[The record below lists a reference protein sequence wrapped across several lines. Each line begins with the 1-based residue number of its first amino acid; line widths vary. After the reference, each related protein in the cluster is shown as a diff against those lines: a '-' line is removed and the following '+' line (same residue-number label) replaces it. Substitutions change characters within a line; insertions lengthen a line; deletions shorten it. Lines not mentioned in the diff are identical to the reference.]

1 MPSSERKNY
10 FLASVSLIV
19 YLFLAYRIQRQESIE
34 LVSGFAILFFA
45 YLWVYKKVTN
55 LSLPLWIYA
64 SFLFRLAFLFAL
76 PSLSDDF
83 YRFIWDGRLMASGI
97 HPFAELPSY
106 YLSENVSVPGI
117 DQGLFDRLNSQAYF
131 TIYPPLAQYV
141 FMIAAIVSPDSILGS
156 VVVMR
161 IFILAAEAASL
172 FLLWKL
178 LPLFTID
185 RKHLLIYALNPLVIL
200 ELTGNLHF
208 EAFVIFFILFSIYML
223 LRSNVTFAGV
233 GFGLAIAVKLL
244 PLMLLP
250 QFLTRLGLRKSLLFY
265 LMIWLTCVLLFL
277 PLLSSEI
284 IYGFGESFGLYFKRF
299 EFNASIYYLVRE
311 YGFYTKGFN
320 IIQSVGWKL
329 ALISTFGI
337 LMVSFWPLES
347 IKKVWAF
354 KKGIFPVSFLDTPR
368 IMMWV
373 MLIYFLFA
381 TTIHPWYITTLLM
394 FTVFTHYRFV
404 VIWSALIF
412 LTYTGYNSDGYTENL
427 IVVGLE
433 YVVVIGYLVY
443 ELLWKEKKLA

>member
-1 MPSSERKNY
+1 MPNSKNQNY
-10 FLASVSLIV
+10 FLASISLVV
-19 YLFLAYRIQRQESIE
+19 YLLLAYRVERHESIE
-34 LVSGFAILFFA
+34 LISGFAVLFLI
-45 YLWVYKKVTN
+45 YVWVYKNIKHE
-55 LSLPLWIYA
+55 SLVFWIYA
-64 SFLFRLAFLFAL
+64 ALLFRLCFLFAL

-106 YLSENVSVPGI
+106 YLSEGATVPGI
-117 DQGLFDRLNSQAYF
+117 DQWLFDRLNSQAYF
-131 TIYPPLAQYV
+131 TIYPPLAQYI
-141 FMIAAIVSPDSILGS
+141 FMFSVIVSPDSILGS

-161 IFILAAEAASL
+161 IFILATEAGSI

-178 LPLFTID
+178 LPSFNIH
-185 RKHLLIYALNPLVIL
+185 RKYLLIYALNPLVIS

-208 EAFVIFFILFSIYML
+208 EAFIIFFILLSMWLL
-223 LRSNVTFAGV
+223 LRDKTILAGV
-233 GFGLAIAVKLL
+233 SFGVAIAAKLL
-244 PLMLLP
+244 PLILLP
-250 QFLTRLGLRKSLLFY
+250 QFLMRLGFKKSIILYSAIL
-265 LMIWLTCVLLFL
+265 IICVILFL

-320 IIQSVGWKL
+320 IIQTVGWKL
-329 ALISTFGI
+329 ALISTLGI
-337 LMVSFWPLES
+337 LIVSFWPFES
-347 IKKVWAF
+347 IG
-354 KKGIFPVSFLDTPR
+354 KGWPLKRFLIPASLLETPK
-368 IMMWV
+368 IMMWI

-394 FTVFTHYRFV
+394 LSVFTHYKFV

-412 LTYTGYNSDGYTENL
+412 LTYVGYNSTGYAESLT
-427 IVVGLE
+427 VVALE

-443 ELLWKEKKLA
+443 ELLWKEKVSV